1 MLIRSLIGLKILK
14 LTFISGMAAAY
25 ALKKCCEAKDKGSK
39 QKDIEPVKKK
49 RKVETKN
56 GKSI

>member
-1 MLIRSLIGLKILK
+1 
-14 LTFISGMAAAY
+14 MAAAY
-25 ALKKCCEAKDKGSK
+25 ALKKCCEAKDKGSQ

-49 RKVETKN
+49 KKMETKN

>member
-14 LTFISGMAAAY
+14 LTFISGVAAAY

-39 QKDIEPVKKK
+39 QKDIEPMKKK
-49 RKVETKN
+49 KNMETKN

>member
-25 ALKKCCEAKDKGSK
+25 ALKKCCEEKGKGSK
-39 QKDIEPVKKK
+39 QEDAEPVKKK
-49 RKVETKN
+49 KKMETKN

>member
-25 ALKKCCEAKDKGSK
+25 ALKKCCEEKDKGSK
-39 QKDIEPVKKK
+39 QEDAEPVKKK
-49 RKVETKN
+49 KKMETKN